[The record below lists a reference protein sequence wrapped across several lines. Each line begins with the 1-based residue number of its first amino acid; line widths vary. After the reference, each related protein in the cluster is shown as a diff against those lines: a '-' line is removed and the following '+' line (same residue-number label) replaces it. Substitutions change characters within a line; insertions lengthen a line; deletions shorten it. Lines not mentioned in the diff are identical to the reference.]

1 MAPSNIGYSLREC
14 GHHFRRNWTTVLG
27 AVVTIFLS
35 LFIIGLFVLGS
46 VMINNMVGSVED
58 TVTIQAFLADDA
70 DQSAV
75 TAFQTKVQGWDNV
88 ESVVYK
94 DKDQALEEYRTSMS
108 NRNAADAVAALD
120 GENPLPASLVIKLTD
135 PQQVEDTA
143 QKIIADTD
151 FQSICDDAD
160 NPAGDVNYGRQT
172 VERLFSVANYIRI
185 AAVVLVAL
193 LTFVAFVFI
202 NNTIRLKPKDNVYAD
217 GEVLA
222 IVTIVTERYR
232 TQYAL
237 LYTTRMQEAVTDK
250 EIECSERNAYNNPA
264 VSLSTADMTKYARQ
278 IWSSSAKYRNVA
290 TKMHRMVMRLNN
302 IYSVGE
308 YFFIDFSVENK
319 TNIRFDIDEMRIKLS
334 DKKQSKATNAQIVEL
349 TPSLVLDDAKTF
361 KYGYRNVIVVK
372 KMTFPND
379 KVLTIELSEKQIS
392 GRTISLSID
401 YEDVLSA
408 DSFNHILLEEE

>member
-1 MAPSNIGYSLREC
+1 MVPSNIGYSLREC

-58 TVTIQAFLADDA
+58 TVTIQAFLSDDA

-75 TAFQTKVQGWDNV
+75 TAFQEKVKSWNNV
-88 ESVVYK
+88 ESVTYK

-135 PQQVEDTA
+135 PQQVEDAA
-143 QKIIADTD
+143 QKIIADSD
-151 FQSICDDAD
+151 FKQICDDAD

-202 NNTIRLKPKDNVYAD
+202 NNTIRL
-217 GEVLA
+217 A
-222 IVTIVTERYR
+222 ITARR
-232 TQYAL
+232 
-237 LYTTRMQEAVTDK
+237 R
-250 EIECSERNAYNNPA
+250 EIA
-264 VSLSTADMTKYARQ
+264 
-278 IWSSSAKYRNVA
+278 I
-290 TKMHRMVMRLNN
+290 MRLVGASNGFIRGPFLMEGALHAIIGSLLAVGCLELLRTLALPKLQSALMFLN
-302 IYSVGE
+302 FDLSLNTFLFIYAVLVGAGLLIGLLGSA
-308 YFFIDFSVENK
+308 FA
-319 TNIRFDIDEMRIKLS
+319 MRRYL
-334 DKKQSKATNAQIVEL
+334 
-349 TPSLVLDDAKTF
+349 
-361 KYGYRNVIVVK
+361 
-372 KMTFPND
+372 
-379 KVLTIELSEKQIS
+379 KV
-392 GRTISLSID
+392 
-401 YEDVLSA
+401 
-408 DSFNHILLEEE
+408 

>member
-1 MAPSNIGYSLREC
+1 MNVCALLSLSVLSAKAQTTYMEMEQLTV
-14 GHHFRRNWTTVLG
+14 NDQVTTVIT
-27 AVVTIFLS
+27 ASEPIRFVDISTDKVV
-35 LFIIGLFVLGS
+35 G
-46 VMINNMVGSVED
+46 
-58 TVTIQAFLADDA
+58 
-70 DQSAV
+70 DQ
-75 TAFQTKVQGWDNV
+75 
-88 ESVVYK
+88 
-94 DKDQALEEYRTSMS
+94 
-108 NRNAADAVAALD
+108 
-120 GENPLPASLVIKLTD
+120 P
-135 PQQVEDTA
+135 
-143 QKIIADTD
+143 
-151 FQSICDDAD
+151 
-160 NPAGDVNYGRQT
+160 
-172 VERLFSVANYIRI
+172 
-185 AAVVLVAL
+185 
-193 LTFVAFVFI
+193 I

-278 IWSSSAKYRNVA
+278 IWSSS
-290 TKMHRMVMRLNN
+290 NN

>member
-1 MAPSNIGYSLREC
+1 MAPSNIGYSLRGC

-58 TVTIQAFLADDA
+58 TVTIQAFLSDDA

-88 ESVVYK
+88 ESVTHK

-120 GENPLPASLVIKLTD
+120 GENPLPASLVIKLSD
-135 PQQVEDTA
+135 PQQVEDAA

-202 NNTIRLKPKDNVYAD
+202 NNTIRLAITARRREIAIMRLVGASNGFIRGPFLMEGTLEALIAAL
-217 GEVLA
+217 LA
-222 IVTIVTERYR
+222 IGALAAGSN
-232 TQYAL
+232 AL
-237 LYTTRMQEAVTDK
+237 L
-250 EIECSERNAYNNPA
+250 
-264 VSLSTADMTKYARQ
+264 
-278 IWSSSAKYRNVA
+278 
-290 TKMHRMVMRLNN
+290 
-302 IYSVGE
+302 G
-308 YFFIDFSVENK
+308 
-319 TNIRFDIDEMRIKLS
+319 KLS
-334 DKKQSKATNAQIVEL
+334 DTLSFLSFDIAQSTVFG
-349 TPSLVLDDAKTF
+349 T
-361 KYGYRNVIVVK
+361 YGLLLAIGVIIGLFGSA
-372 KMTFPND
+372 MAMRRYL
-379 KVLTIELSEKQIS
+379 KV
-392 GRTISLSID
+392 
-401 YEDVLSA
+401 
-408 DSFNHILLEEE
+408 

>member
-1 MAPSNIGYSLREC
+1 MNIIQKINICALLWLSMMSAKAQTTYMEMEQLTV
-14 GHHFRRNWTTVLG
+14 NDQVTTVIT
-27 AVVTIFLS
+27 ASEPIRFVDISTDKVV
-35 LFIIGLFVLGS
+35 G
-46 VMINNMVGSVED
+46 
-58 TVTIQAFLADDA
+58 
-70 DQSAV
+70 DQ
-75 TAFQTKVQGWDNV
+75 
-88 ESVVYK
+88 
-94 DKDQALEEYRTSMS
+94 
-108 NRNAADAVAALD
+108 
-120 GENPLPASLVIKLTD
+120 P
-135 PQQVEDTA
+135 
-143 QKIIADTD
+143 
-151 FQSICDDAD
+151 
-160 NPAGDVNYGRQT
+160 
-172 VERLFSVANYIRI
+172 
-185 AAVVLVAL
+185 
-193 LTFVAFVFI
+193 I

-278 IWSSSAKYRNVA
+278 IWSSAAKFRNVA
-290 TKMHRMVMRLNN
+290 TKKHRMVMRLNN

-319 TNIRFDIDEMRIKLS
+319 TNIRFDIDELRVKLS
-334 DKKQSKATNAQIVEL
+334 DKKLTKATNAQIVEL
-349 TPSLVLDDAKTF
+349 TPALVLDEAKTF
-361 KYGYRNVIVVK
+361 RYGYRNVIVVK

-408 DSFNHILLEEE
+408 DSFNYILLEEE